1 LGGVKLK
8 KLIIALD
15 LNDKNKTYEL
25 IDEIGDRVDIY
36 KVGWIPYLVCGK
48 EIIKK
53 LKDENKKVF
62 IDFKFFDIPNTV
74 KNAIKILCDYGIDMF
89 TFHLLSG
96 EKVCKSIIEL
106 KRELKSEF
114 KAIGVSIL
122 TSFTE
127 EDIKNFGLNI
137 EIKKLVENLAKI
149 GYRYG
154 IDGIVCSGEELPFLR
169 EKFPS
174 NFLIIVPGI
183 RVEKVDDQKRIIS
196 VKEAIKKGAD
206 FIVVGRPV
214 YESKEPVKV
223 VDEILK
229 EIGDEK

>member
-1 LGGVKLK
+1 MK
-8 KLIIALD
+8 KLILSID
-15 LNDKNKTYEL
+15 LIEEKKIYDLVDK
-25 IDEIGDRVDIY
+25 IGDRVDIY

-53 LKDENKKVF
+53 LKDKNKKVF

-74 KNAIKILCDYGIDMF
+74 KNTIKILCDYGIDMF

-106 KRELKSEF
+106 KKELKNDV

-122 TSFTE
+122 TSFSE
-127 EDIKNFGLNI
+127 EDIKKFGLNI
-137 EIKKLVENLAKI
+137 EIKKLVLNLAKI
-149 GYRYG
+149 GYECG
-154 IDGIVCSGEELPFLR
+154 IDGLVCSGEELPFLR

-174 NFLIIVPGI
+174 PFLIIVPGI
-183 RVEKVDDQKRIIS
+183 RIERIDDQRRIIS
-196 VKEAIKKGAD
+196 AKEAIKNGAD
-206 FIVVGRPV
+206 FIVVGRPI
-214 YESKEPVKV
+214 YDSPEPVKV

-229 EIGDEK
+229 EIEDEK

>member
-1 LGGVKLK
+1 LK
-8 KLIIALD
+8 KLIIAID
-15 LNDKNKTYEL
+15 LNDKNKIYEL
-25 IDEIGDRVDIY
+25 IDKIGDRVDIY

-53 LKDENKKVF
+53 LKYANKKVF

-106 KRELKSEF
+106 KKELKSEV

-122 TSFTE
+122 TSFTD
-127 EDIKNFGLNI
+127 EDIKKFGINI

-149 GYRYG
+149 GYECG
-154 IDGIVCSGEELPFLR
+154 IDGLVCSGEELKFLR
-169 EKFPS
+169 EKFPPP
-174 NFLIIVPGI
+174 FLIIVPGI
-183 RVEKVDDQKRIIS
+183 RVEKVDDQKRIMS
-196 VKEAIKKGAD
+196 AKEAIKKGAD
-206 FIVVGRPV
+206 FIVVGRPI
-214 YESKEPVKV
+214 YESSEPIKV

-229 EIGDEK
+229 EIEDEK